1 MKSQAKLLRKA
12 RLPEG
17 KGNSDF
23 SFAPG
28 AASSFL
34 ISLIEK
40 EGLPFQDMK
49 IKRLRVKMG
58 LMPVY
63 PALERHLFDGNF
75 QRLNEA
81 PSNRG
86 EF

>member
-23 SFAPG
+23 SFAPE
-28 AASSFL
+28 ATSSFL
-34 ISLIEK
+34 ISLLGK

-49 IKRLRVKMG
+49 IKRLRVKRG
-58 LMPVY
+58 LMLAD
-63 PALERHLFDGNF
+63 PALG
-75 QRLNEA
+75 EA
-81 PSNRG
+81 
-86 EF
+86 FF

>member
-49 IKRLRVKMG
+49 IKRVKMG